1 MLRILAFLDET
12 HRESSENEEGSSDKE
27 HAHLSTAYKLED
39 ESATC
44 RSRDLREADSTV
56 EQTEVCSD
64 MAA

>member
-1 MLRILAFLDET
+1 MLRILAFLDKT
-12 HRESSENEEGSSDKE
+12 YRDSSENEEYSCDKE
-27 HAHLSTAYKLED
+27 HAHLSAAYKLED

-56 EQTEVCSD
+56 KQTEVCSD

>member
-1 MLRILAFLDET
+1 MLRVLAFLDET
-12 HRESSENEEGSSDKE
+12 YRESSENKEYSSDKE
-27 HAHLSTAYKLED
+27 HAHLSAAYKLED

>member
-12 HRESSENEEGSSDKE
+12 YRESSENEEDSSDKE
-27 HAHLSTAYKLED
+27 HAHLSAAYKLED

-44 RSRDLREADSTV
+44 RSCNLRKADSTV
-56 EQTEVCSD
+56 EQTEVCTD